1 MEVLDFRSDTVTQ
14 PDAAMRA
21 AMLQAPVGDDV
32 FGEDPTVRELEARC
46 ARMLGMEAGR
56 FFPSGTMANQA
67 AIQVHVRPGDEVI
80 CGDLSHIYHYE
91 GGGIARNAGASVR
104 LLAGDRGRFT
114 AAAAA
119 AAINPGESHF
129 ARTRMVAVED
139 TVNKGGGAVWDVE
152 EISRL
157 RELTRQR
164 GLALHLDGAR
174 LWNAQVA
181 RGAATDSNADWS
193 DYGLRFDSISLCF
206 SKGLGAPVGSILLGN
221 RDFIREA
228 HRVRKVMGGGMRQVG
243 MLAAAAL
250 HALDH
255 HLPALHRDHQLA
267 SQLGAACAQHPDVV
281 SVAPVETNIVIFQLH
296 PHRTSEAAV
305 EALKQKGILA
315 MTFGP
320 DKVRLVTHRDL
331 PAQAAALTSEILAT
345 F

>member
-32 FGEDPTVRELEARC
+32 FGEDPTVRALEARC
-46 ARMLGMEAGR
+46 ATLFGHEAGL

-104 LLAGDRGRFT
+104 LLSGDRGRFT
-114 AAAAA
+114 ATAAA

-129 ARTRMVAVED
+129 ARTRLIAVED
-139 TVNKGGGAVWDVE
+139 TVNKGGGAVWDPE
-152 EISRL
+152 AL
-157 RELTRQR
+157 LELQSLARQR
-164 GLALHLDGAR
+164 GLGLHLDGAR
-174 LWNAQVA
+174 VWNAQVA
-181 RGAATDSNADWS
+181 RGASTHADADWS
-193 DYGLRFDSISLCF
+193 GYGRIFDSISVCL
-206 SKGLGAPVGSILLGN
+206 SKGLGAPVGSVLIGP

-243 MLAAAAL
+243 LLAAAGL

-255 HLPALHRDHQLA
+255 HLPQLARDHHWARL
-267 SQLGAACAQHPDVV
+267 LGEACAQNPHIA
-281 SVAPVETNIVIFQLH
+281 SVEPVETNIVIFKLASG
-296 PHRTSEAAV
+296 RTAEEVV
-305 EALKQKGILA
+305 EGLARQGIRS

-331 PAQAAALTSEILAT
+331 REAALPRAMDVLAR